1 MRRALAAL
9 LIVGCSSP
17 AASPARPEPIA
28 VPAAPAPAPVGAPR
42 AAAAADAS
50 VAAAPEALGDRVAVI
65 FASEIH
71 VLTKDALVDAE
82 PRVIAL
88 PKPVERRAMWSG
100 TGELYVPL
108 QGGDIAVLDGE
119 NLRPLALPR
128 QAKRKAH
135 ATDRLWAGKDGSMW
149 LRQRTQWVRLD
160 GDRPRLDSRGST
172 MPRDLAYVPLP
183 APPGFTTQTTAQGYV
198 RCTFGP
204 PDSPYK
210 LGDEHLYVPLGGA
223 MGVAFNG
230 LYWVTHDPPRLVVA
244 YSGMEPTAPAPSSG
258 GTGGTCNCELSSVGP
273 VRYRLWIGC
282 KGPGIPSALERGDG
296 ELDAFADATGWH
308 LVRHGRVVRSFPGAR
323 AVALGGARGG
333 ASWD

>member
-1 MRRALAAL
+1 
-9 LIVGCSSP
+9 
-17 AASPARPEPIA
+17 
-28 VPAAPAPAPVGAPR
+28 VPAEAEPASAQAPR
-42 AAAAADAS
+42 VAESADAS
-50 VAAAPEALGDRVAVI
+50 VVAAPEALGDHVAVI
-65 FASEIH
+65 FASEVH
-71 VLTKDALVDAE
+71 VWSKDALVDAE

-88 PKPVERRAMWSG
+88 TKPVERRAMWSG
-100 TGELYVPL
+100 TGQLFVPL
-108 QGGDIAVLDGE
+108 QGGDIAVLDGDT
-119 NLRPLALPR
+119 LRVLALPR
-128 QAKRKAH
+128 PAKQKAH

-160 GDRPRLDSRGST
+160 GDKPRIDKRGGT
-172 MPRDLAYVPLP
+172 MPRDLAYARLS

-210 LGDEHLYVPLGGA
+210 LGDEKLYVPTGGA

-244 YSGMEPTAPAPSSG
+244 YTGMEPIVSAPS
-258 GTGGTCNCELSSVGP
+258 GTGAGGTCNCELQASGP

-282 KGPGIPSALERGDG
+282 EGPSIPTALERGDG
-296 ELDAFADATGWH
+296 ELDAFADDTGWH

-323 AVALGGARGG
+323 GVALGGAPGG
-333 ASWD
+333 TSWD